1 MKRFTLVVLLLLVGA
16 LAVQAQTP
24 AAGAAAQATPARP
37 QSPPAASAAAQTTP
51 PKPGT
56 KVGVIDFNSA
66 LFDSDPGKAAV
77 KEIEKGLENTKTKFE
92 ALQKDLTD
100 LQTKLQ
106 NAKTDAEKAPITR
119 DMDAKT
125 TEGKRLQEDGQRL
138 SDDLQQRF
146 LPPVADLIK
155 KMVDEYAK
163 ENDLA
168 IVLDPTTEG
177 TNIVFA
183 ARASDITTEIIRRA
197 NAAFAKDPKIIAPS
211 AATPA
216 KPAN

>member
-1 MKRFTLVVLLLLVGA
+1 MKRFTLVVLLLLFGA
-16 LAVQAQTP
+16 LVVQAQNP
-24 AAGAAAQATPARP
+24 AATQAPKPTT
-37 QSPPAASAAAQTTP
+37 PPAAAAAAQTTP

-77 KEIEKGLENTKTKFE
+77 KEIEKGLEATKTKFE
-92 ALQKDLTD
+92 TLQKDLND

-119 DMDAKT
+119 DMDART

-138 SDDLQQRF
+138 SDDLQQRY

-168 IVLDPTTEG
+168 IVLDPTTDG